1 VTRLVE
7 SRCDAAADFFGEYNF
22 PFVLL
27 DSLTVAPRRAGI
39 RPPHTLAKAHAN
51 YFDPKFFMRRDGE
64 YAVWFRTLHG
74 EGTGIVFLDNG
85 RITGGDSMFSYGG
98 SYEIDGD
105 RFTAT
110 LTTRRY
116 AEGTTT
122 VFGVDEVEARLTGT
136 FKGAIAVCSGVAEQ
150 APGVRFEAMLFSQQ
164 QAHVPEV
171 NRAPAKPGAAR
182 LLKIPDGRSGARNP
196 FRS

>member
-1 VTRLVE
+1 MHR
-7 SRCDAAADFFGEYNF
+7 
-22 PFVLL
+22 
-27 DSLTVAPRRAGI
+27 
-39 RPPHTLAKAHAN
+39 
-51 YFDPKFFMRRDGE
+51 E
-64 YAVWFRTLHG
+64 YAGFRTVYG

-85 RITGGDSMFSYGG
+85 RITGGDSMFAYGG

-136 FKGAIAVCSGVAEQ
+136 FRGATALCSGVAGQ
-150 APGVRFEAMLFSQQ
+150 APGVGFE
-164 QAHVPEV
+164 VGRDRRRRGC
-171 NRAPAKPGAAR
+171 RARRDSA
-182 LLKIPDGRSGARNP
+182 
-196 FRS
+196 

>member
-1 VTRLVE
+1 MHR
-7 SRCDAAADFFGEYNF
+7 N
-22 PFVLL
+22 
-27 DSLTVAPRRAGI
+27 
-39 RPPHTLAKAHAN
+39 
-51 YFDPKFFMRRDGE
+51 GE
-64 YAVWFRTLHG
+64 YAVWFRTVYG

-85 RITGGDSMFSYGG
+85 RITGGDGMFAYGG

-136 FKGAIAVCSGVAEQ
+136 FRGATALCSGVAGQ
-150 APGVRFEAMLFSQQ
+150 APGVGFEAMLFSQQ
-164 QAHVPEV
+164 QADVPEV
-171 NRAPAKPGAAR
+171 SRAPAKPGAAR
-182 LLKIPDGRSGARNP
+182 LLKVPDGRNGARKP
-196 FRS
+196 FRSGHSG